1 MKIPKSILASALLLA
16 FTAFGATAAPLPAA
30 DPAESLPATAEK
42 ASDVFGASFLGQGN
56 CDVAAQNED
65 SSLDPSMCGACS
77 ALACRGVGVGY
88 ACGIG
93 GGYVKYCQ
101 DSWGLICA
109 VDGGTRCQCTSGIV
123 P

>member
-1 MKIPKSILASALLLA
+1 MKLSKSILASVFLLA
-16 FTAFGATAAPLPAA
+16 FTAFGAAAAPEP
-30 DPAESLPATAEK
+30 PSVPAEK
-42 ASDVFGASFLGQGN
+42 AALAEAPSDLFGASLLGQGN